1 MENEVNRTAMSI
13 RLTSTLIL
21 FAAVITSA
29 LGAPMKKPDI
39 KQNSRPT
46 MRYALTVTVDGAPG
60 PFDAV
65 SGSVDYKVSNGH
77 CVPLTPIS
85 GATIAP
91 ENHASIAL
99 TRVSEHVYTGT
110 IYADLMQDDDYYGM
124 GVCHWSAVAAAAT
137 FKVNAMS
144 FSPAISLDEIVAQK
158 SVTRFFS
165 NRSYLSAEKG
175 STDMLPVDTGESS
188 AAAYK
193 PELQGQLFSIT
204 LSAKEAFQ

>member
-1 MENEVNRTAMSI
+1 MSI
-13 RLTSTLIL
+13 RLISTLIL
-21 FAAVITSA
+21 CIALITSA

-39 KQNSRPT
+39 KQNSHPT

-65 SGSVDYKVSNGH
+65 SGSIDYKVSNDR

-85 GATIAP
+85 GATITP
-91 ENHASIAL
+91 ENHAAIAL
-99 TRVSEHVYTGT
+99 THVSDHVYTGT
-110 IYADLMQDDDYYGM
+110 IYADLMQDENYYGM
-124 GVCHWSAVAAAAT
+124 GVCHWTAVAAAVA
-137 FKVNAMS
+137 FKIHNVS

-165 NRSYLSAEKG
+165 NRSYLAAGKG
-175 STDMLPVDTGESS
+175 EADMGPVDTGEPR

-193 PELQGQLFSIT
+193 PELQAQLFSIT
-204 LSAKEAFQ
+204 LSAREAFP